1 LFLKNYFSFSFACED
16 FSRVFIKISS
26 YYIKAVVLS
35 VFQQGEMENKL
46 FYFKFEKLNFYINK
60 ANQLAPKAFYKGAD
74 AKNKIQI

>member
-1 LFLKNYFSFSFACED
+1 M
-16 FSRVFIKISS
+16 
-26 YYIKAVVLS
+26 
-35 VFQQGEMENKL
+35 FQQGEMENKL